1 MFIGFFI
8 IQVGIKKSDYKNKNC
23 AKIFIDIPYIILM
36 GSLSKRCQSFQKVW
50 SAPKNVI
57 SDQSGTLGVKISWT
71 SEVIKNVIS
80 GGVFCRRGI
89 L

>member
-1 MFIGFFI
+1 MDFLLFKLVLKRVI
-8 IQVGIKKSDYKNKNC
+8 IKNKNC

-57 SDQSGTLGVKISWT
+57 SDQFGTLGVKISWT